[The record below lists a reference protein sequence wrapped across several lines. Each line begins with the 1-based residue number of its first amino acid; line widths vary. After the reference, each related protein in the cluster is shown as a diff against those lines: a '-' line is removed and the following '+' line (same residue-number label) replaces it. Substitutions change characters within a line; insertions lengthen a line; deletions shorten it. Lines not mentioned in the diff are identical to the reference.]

1 MKRSYCG
8 LLLASVCLLLASSV
22 AHAAPSALAKA
33 LGNLRWGMSE
43 LEVKNALKG
52 KTDGAALARSHVDFD
67 GKRARTDGSL
77 IGEEYTHGNDESM
90 LAFKDKDAENYL
102 FFIGGELWK
111 WVKVYPTSSFKGGF
125 TT

>member
-8 LLLASVCLLLASSV
+8 LLLVGLCLAVAPS
-22 AHAAPSALAKA
+22 AHAAPSVVAKA

-43 LEVKNALKG
+43 SEVQNALKG
-52 KTDGAALARSHVDFD
+52 KTDSGKLASSHVDFD
-67 GKRARTDGSL
+67 GKRCRYDGSV

-102 FFIGGELWK
+102 FFVGGEL
-111 WVKVYPTSSFKGGF
+111 
-125 TT
+125 